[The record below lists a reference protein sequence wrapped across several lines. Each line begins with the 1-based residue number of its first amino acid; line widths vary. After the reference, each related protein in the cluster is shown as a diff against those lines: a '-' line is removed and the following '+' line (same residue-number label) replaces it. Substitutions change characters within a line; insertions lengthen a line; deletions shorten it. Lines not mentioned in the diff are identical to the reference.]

1 MAIRPALHALLVVV
15 SLAATPGSRAA
26 ILTFEAALSGGAEAP
41 AVASPGTGNAT
52 VEIDTVLHTLRLQM
66 TFANLLGPTT
76 ASHIHCCALPGTS
89 AGVATQLPSF
99 VGFPLGVM
107 SGSFQGVFD
116 MSLASSWN
124 PAFITAQGGTPL
136 SAFDVLVA
144 NMQTGRTYVNIHTA
158 LFGAGEIRG
167 NLIKVPEPHGLA
179 LLALAACGF
188 VFARRR
194 SRE

>member
-1 MAIRPALHALLVVV
+1 MAIRPAMHALLVVL
-15 SLAATPGSRAA
+15 SLAAVPESRAA
-26 ILTFEAALSGGAEAP
+26 ILTFEASLSGGAEAP
-41 AVASPGTGNAT
+41 AVASPGTGNST
-52 VEIDTVLHTLRLQM
+52 VEIDTVLHTLRIQT

-99 VGFPLGVM
+99 VGFPLGVT
-107 SGSFQGVFD
+107 SGSFLNVFD
-116 MSLASSWN
+116 MSLAASWN

-144 NMQTGRTYVNIHTA
+144 NMQAGRTYVNIHTTQ
-158 LFGAGEIRG
+158 FTGGEIRG
-167 NLIKVPEPHGLA
+167 NLTKVPEPASLA

-194 SRE
+194 SRD